1 MKGKPIHFTC
11 PLPPSVNNYKGMRVV
26 GSGRNSFIQFYL
38 TTKAKQFKFHMQK
51 LLEREVIQAGWEVPG
66 KDEYIICEVVIYFKK
81 RGTDGDN
88 IFKCLL
94 DSFTEV
100 GIILDDSMVIPR
112 VSDIFIDPDNP
123 RVEVTLRKSEKRGVF
138 PNQQELDSFKN
149 KNCDNCRRFK
159 RNCSLLKKS
168 LENKIVPEVNS
179 EELKCEVC
187 SSD

>member
-1 MKGKPIHFTC
+1 MNSRPIHFTC
-11 PLPPSVNNYKGMRVV
+11 PLPPSVNSYKGMRVV
-26 GSGRNSFIQFYL
+26 RSGGRSFIQFYH
-38 TTKAKQFKFHMQK
+38 TSKAKQFMVHMKK
-51 LLEREVIQAGWEVPG
+51 LLEREVVQAGWEVPG
-66 KDEYIICEVVIYFKK
+66 KNEYIICEVVIYFKK
-81 RGTDGDN
+81 RRTDGDN

-94 DSFTEV
+94 DSFTDN

-123 RVEVTLRKSEKRGVF
+123 RVEVTLRKSEKKGVF
-138 PNQQELDSFKN
+138 PGQQELDFFKN

-168 LENKIVPEVNS
+168 LENKIVS
-179 EELKCEVC
+179 EINHQDLECEVR